1 MWFAFGEISFTDIG
15 VPAAGAGGIDRDQDF
30 AGVHCGDREGVS
42 GNHLRSTEAV
52 DRRGVHG
59 TGHMHGMMPGGD
71 KIAGAI
77 EHDDNLAAGF

>member
-1 MWFAFGEISFTDIG
+1 
-15 VPAAGAGGIDRDQDF
+15 
-30 AGVHCGDREGVS
+30 VS

-59 TGHMHGMMPGGD
+59 TGHMHRVMPGGD